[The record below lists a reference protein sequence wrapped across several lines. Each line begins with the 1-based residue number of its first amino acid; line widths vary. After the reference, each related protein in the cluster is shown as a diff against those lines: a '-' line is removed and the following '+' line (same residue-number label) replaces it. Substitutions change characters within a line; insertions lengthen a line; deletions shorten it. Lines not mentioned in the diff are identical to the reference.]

1 MIDLELKK
9 YIEENIFPKYSKNDL
24 GHALDHIK
32 YVLNRSLKF
41 AQGINDININMVYVI
56 AAYHD
61 IGHYIDKDRH
71 EEISGLMLS
80 QDENLKKWFNDE
92 EIKIMMEAVIDHRA
106 SLEYEP
112 RSIYGKIVS
121 SADRSL
127 KIDDSLKRTYAY
139 RTKDINKYCLTEI
152 IKGSK
157 EHLIDKFG
165 KEGYANEKMYFDDI
179 EYKQFLDGITKLVQ
193 NEDLFIKKYIEVNNI
208 DKNLYRIIFENV
220 KKNNPNMLLEE
231 LLYETYIRTRI
242 NENDKFDEYRD
253 LILEVNDISI

>member
-61 IGHYIDKDRH
+61 IGHYIDKDKH

-112 RSIYGKIVS
+112 RSIYGKIIS
-121 SADRSL
+121 SADRNTSVESILVRCYLYRL
-127 KIDDSLKRTYAY
+127 KHTNVNNLD
-139 RTKDINKYCLTEI
+139 NI
-152 IKGSK
+152 IKESQK
-157 EHLIDKFG
+157 HIIDKFG
-165 KEGYANEKMYFDDI
+165 INGYARKKMYFKDDAYQKYL
-179 EYKQFLDGITKLVQ
+179 EDITNLANDDKLFA
-193 NEDLFIKKYIEVNNI
+193 EEFKRVN
-208 DKNLYRIIFENV
+208 KIIQ
-220 KKNNPNMLLEE
+220 
-231 LLYETYIRTRI
+231 
-242 NENDKFDEYRD
+242 
-253 LILEVNDISI
+253 

>member
-61 IGHYIDKDRH
+61 IGHYIDKDKH

-112 RSIYGKIVS
+112 RSIYGKIIS
-121 SADRSL
+121 SADRNTSVESILVRCYLYRL
-127 KIDDSLKRTYAY
+127 KHTNVNNLDH
-139 RTKDINKYCLTEI
+139 I
-152 IKGSK
+152 IKESQK
-157 EHLIDKFG
+157 HIIDKFG
-165 KEGYANEKMYFDDI
+165 INGYARKKMYFKDDAYQKYL
-179 EYKQFLDGITKLVQ
+179 EDITNLANDDKLFA
-193 NEDLFIKKYIEVNNI
+193 EEFKRVN
-208 DKNLYRIIFENV
+208 KIIQ
-220 KKNNPNMLLEE
+220 
-231 LLYETYIRTRI
+231 
-242 NENDKFDEYRD
+242 
-253 LILEVNDISI
+253 

>member
-32 YVLNRSLKF
+32 YVVNRSLKF
-41 AQGINDININMVYVI
+41 AQSINDININMVYVI

-61 IGHYIDKDRH
+61 IGHYIDKDKH

-112 RSIYGKIVS
+112 RSIYGKIIS
-121 SADRSL
+121 SADRNTSVESILVRCYLYRL
-127 KIDDSLKRTYAY
+127 KHTNVNNLD
-139 RTKDINKYCLTEI
+139 NI
-152 IKGSK
+152 IKESQK
-157 EHLIDKFG
+157 HIIDKFG
-165 KEGYANEKMYFDDI
+165 INGYARKKMYFKDDAYQKYL
-179 EYKQFLDGITKLVQ
+179 EDITNLANDDKLFA
-193 NEDLFIKKYIEVNNI
+193 EEFKRVN
-208 DKNLYRIIFENV
+208 KIIQ
-220 KKNNPNMLLEE
+220 
-231 LLYETYIRTRI
+231 
-242 NENDKFDEYRD
+242 
-253 LILEVNDISI
+253 

>member
-61 IGHYIDKDRH
+61 IGHYIDKEKH

-92 EIKIMMEAVIDHRA
+92 EIKIIMEAVIDHRA

-112 RSIYGKIVS
+112 RSIYGKIIS
-121 SADRSL
+121 SADRNTSVESILVRCYLYRL
-127 KIDDSLKRTYAY
+127 KHTNVNNLD
-139 RTKDINKYCLTEI
+139 NI
-152 IKGSK
+152 IKESQK
-157 EHLIDKFG
+157 HIIDKFG
-165 KEGYANEKMYFDDI
+165 INGYARKKMYFKDDAYQKYL
-179 EYKQFLDGITKLVQ
+179 EDITNLANDDKLFA
-193 NEDLFIKKYIEVNNI
+193 EEFKRVN
-208 DKNLYRIIFENV
+208 K
-220 KKNNPNMLLEE
+220 
-231 LLYETYIRTRI
+231 I
-242 NENDKFDEYRD
+242 NQ
-253 LILEVNDISI
+253 